1 MNVPYEENV
10 VITKKDALIIV
21 DVQNDFIPGGALAV
35 EGGNLIIPGIN
46 RVSQQFNENGGI
58 VVLTQDWHP
67 KSHLS
72 FASNH
77 PGKEPGDR
85 YQTGAIGPVLWPD
98 HCVQGTQGA
107 EFHKDLNMNVAK
119 AIIRKGMNPD
129 IDSYSAFK
137 ENDRKTDTGLTG
149 YLKTLKIKRVFVCGL
164 ALDYCCFYTAVD
176 GRKAG
181 FEVVFLLDLTKGID
195 IPENNV
201 ENSINFMIDTKKINF
216 AKL

>member
-77 PGKEPGDR
+77 PDKEPGDR

-107 EFHKDLNMNVAK
+107 EFHKDLNKNVVK

-149 YLKTLKIKRVFVCGL
+149 YLNTLKINRVFVCGL

>member
-77 PGKEPGDR
+77 PDKEPGDR

-107 EFHKDLNMNVAK
+107 EFHKDLNTNVVK

-149 YLKTLKIKRVFVCGL
+149 YLNTLKINRVFVCGL